1 MARDVFSVV
10 TGQIVNLLEK
20 GIVPWRRPWS
30 GCGPVSYQSNQQ
42 YQGLNVFL
50 LQSEYKSPYWMT
62 FRQAQSLGGSIK
74 AGEHGRY
81 IVFTDSYMKKT
92 EDDKGNPIK
101 VPVRFL
107 RYYTVFNW
115 EQTKGI
121 PEKLSVENENRQ
133 IISAQELLIR
143 QAPRIETA
151 DAAYYVHSRDTIGL
165 PPLEKFDSSEDYYSA
180 AFHELIHWSGSSLRL
195 NRDGIRN
202 GYFGNQVYSQEERA
216 RASEADSA
224 TGASKGAS
232 PRRYFCAHCRVFIP
246 DAEVKRLGVIG
257 HAKRCLCPKCSGLLV
272 AEPEPPKLSPGL
284 RNRLRHAVR
293 NLTASSRAKR

>member
-1 MARDVFSVV
+1 MAKDVFSVV

-50 LQSEYKSPYWMT
+50 LQSAYKSPYWMT
-62 FRQAQSLGGSIK
+62 FRQAQRLGRSIK
-74 AGEHGRY
+74 AGQHGRY

-101 VPVRFL
+101 VLVRFL

-121 PEKLSVENENRQ
+121 PEKQPVENDNRQ

-151 DAAYYVHSRDTIGL
+151 EAAYYVHSRDTIGL

-180 AFHELIHWSGSSLRL
+180 AFHELTHWSGSSLRL
-195 NRDGIRN
+195 NREGIRN
-202 GYFGNQVYSQEERA
+202 GYFGTQVYSQEELIA
-216 RASEADSA
+216 EMGAAYLCQVAQLDTTETIQNSAAYIASWLSHL
-224 TGASKGAS
+224 KNN
-232 PRRYFCAHCRVFIP
+232 
-246 DAEVKRLGVIG
+246 
-257 HAKRCLCPKCSGLLV
+257 PKWIV
-272 AEPEPPKLSPGL
+272 Q
-284 RNRLRHAVR
+284 
-293 NLTASSRAKR
+293 ASSKAREAVEYLLTGQLSGIVANAAATAAEAA

>member
-1 MARDVFSVV
+1 MAKDVFSVV
-10 TGQIVNLLEK
+10 TGQIVNLLEQ

-92 EDDKGNPIK
+92 EDDKGNSIK

-115 EQTKGI
+115 EQTKSI
-121 PEKLSVENENRQ
+121 PEKQPVENDNRQ

-151 DAAYYVHSRDTIGL
+151 DRAYYAPPRDAIGL

-180 AFHELIHWSGSSLRL
+180 VFHELTHWSGSSLRL
-195 NRDGIRN
+195 NREGIRN
-202 GYFGNQVYSQEERA
+202 GYFGNQVYSQEELIA
-216 RASEADSA
+216 EMGSAYLCQIAQLDTTETIQNSAAYIASWLSHL
-224 TGASKGAS
+224 KNN
-232 PRRYFCAHCRVFIP
+232 
-246 DAEVKRLGVIG
+246 
-257 HAKRCLCPKCSGLLV
+257 PKWMV
-272 AEPEPPKLSPGL
+272 Q
-284 RNRLRHAVR
+284 
-293 NLTASSRAKR
+293 ASSKAREAVDYLLTGHLEGSVALAAVTAAEAA